1 MFLPFLIHVPYVGFL
16 TSIVVLVLVDEV
28 HEEEEVVGK
37 VVLLLHVD
45 VEPVR
50 YTVQVVLPY
59 AADET
64 VVAKFILYALQ
75 LVTKRAERVNDETLD
90 DGQQDNNDEQE
101 EGDVEEDADELVL
114 SAVRWLNNVTN
125 TTSSTHSLVQMEH
138 KAGEHVV
145 ALLVGVLS
153 FLTLRNIE
161 LSEEVEGKH
170 GVDVANDREEANG
183 QHQLL
188 SVVRNG
194 LQDDP
199 EGGHSNSNINE
210 MGSEEEVVVVAKN
223 GEDKVE

>member
-1 MFLPFLIHVPYVGFL
+1 MYLPFLVHVPYVGFL
-16 TSIVVLVLVDEV
+16 ASIVVLVLVDEV
-28 HEEEEVVGK
+28 HEEEEIVGQ

-59 AADET
+59 AADEA
-64 VVAKFILYALQ
+64 VVAQFVLHALQ
-75 LVTKRAERVNDETLD
+75 LVTQRAERVNDETLD
-90 DGQQDNNDEQE
+90 DGEQDNNDEQE
-101 EGDVEEDADELVL
+101 EGNVEEDADKFVL
-114 SAVRWLNNVTN
+114 SAVRRLNNVTD
-125 TTSSTHSLVQMEH
+125 TTSSTHSLVQVEH
-138 KAGEHVV
+138 EAGEHVV
-145 ALLVGVLS
+145 ALLVRVLS
-153 FLTLRNIE
+153 FLSLRNIE

-188 SVVRNG
+188 PVVRDG

-199 EGGHSNSNINE
+199 EGGHTDSNINE